1 MRNRTALLGLRRIS
15 GSHSGEAVAKVIL
28 EVIEDYEIKNKL
40 GAFQLDNASNNR
52 TCVEALATSIPSID
66 PDEHQMSCF
75 GHIVNLVVK
84 AVLFGKGMNT
94 LQKEL
99 AGASDKGQF
108 DIWRNQG
115 PIGKLHNIVV
125 YVNRSESRQYAFH
138 EAQRACSVTE
148 PLYVYKLVAD
158 GGVRWNSTFDMIERG
173 LKLESAIDHYLKYWR
188 KPDRDGYNIKQ
199 DALDSNDWND
209 LRRFAALLKP
219 FKRATLEAESV
230 AKDGGFGSLWQVLLL
245 MDYLFDK
252 LKNAAI
258 DCEHEEDSYYRT
270 CIDLGFQKLKDYYQK
285 TDQSRFYRAAVA
297 LHPCYRFNHFRNR
310 WAANWARDAKRA
322 VTGLFEDYYETYRP
336 PIEVVEQTAQQTEQE
351 LANDSDEEYRS
362 IFCPAV

>member
-1 MRNRTALLGLRRIS
+1 VDAQRAVRWKQDYLDWIIADDITFQQATSPRLRLVVINGGSYTAHLLPGRTTLSSWIKHSYRARKLIIRKRLVNAKSKINLSFDLWAIPNGREFAGITRHWINKDMRNRTALLGLRRIS
-15 GSHSGEAVAKVIL
+15 SSHSGEAVTKVIL

-52 TCVEALATSIPSID
+52 TCVEALATSIPSIN

-99 AGASDKGQF
+99 AGASNKGQF

-158 GGVRWNSTFDMIERG
+158 SSVRWNSTFDMIERG
-173 LKLESAIDHYLKYWR
+173 LKLKSAIGHYLKYWR
-188 KPDRDGYNIKQ
+188 KPDRDGYNIK
-199 DALDSNDWND
+199 
-209 LRRFAALLKP
+209 
-219 FKRATLEAESV
+219 
-230 AKDGGFGSLWQVLLL
+230 
-245 MDYLFDK
+245 
-252 LKNAAI
+252 
-258 DCEHEEDSYYRT
+258 
-270 CIDLGFQKLKDYYQK
+270 
-285 TDQSRFYRAAVA
+285 
-297 LHPCYRFNHFRNR
+297 
-310 WAANWARDAKRA
+310 
-322 VTGLFEDYYETYRP
+322 
-336 PIEVVEQTAQQTEQE
+336 
-351 LANDSDEEYRS
+351 
-362 IFCPAV
+362 